1 MRNPKRQECER
12 FAELYLFEAG
22 CNATKAAKMLCGETG
37 KELSNSSLPHYA
49 SALLNSE
56 DTKYRLGQ
64 IRKEM
69 REESQLRREEIIWNL
84 KEIAFDREAYSN
96 STRLRALDLLCR
108 IGGFYN
114 DSLEMKGNQTINVT
128 LTD

>member
-56 DTKYRLGQ
+56 DTKYRLNQ
-64 IRKEM
+64 MREEM
-69 REESQLRREEIIWNL
+69 REESQIRRNEIIWNL
-84 KEIAFDREAYSN
+84 RDIAFDDEQPINA
-96 STRLRALDLLCR
+96 RLRAIDMLNR
-108 IGGFYN
+108 IGGFYH
-114 DSLEMKGNQTINVT
+114 DNVN
-128 LTD
+128 LRTDNEYTVIIK

>member
-37 KELSNSSLPHYA
+37 KELNNSSLPHYA

-56 DTKYRLGQ
+56 DTKYRLNQ
-64 IRKEM
+64 MREEM
-69 REESQLRREEIIWNL
+69 REESQIRRNEIIWNL
-84 KEIAFDREAYSN
+84 REIAFDKEQPN
-96 STRLRALDLLCR
+96 SDRLKAIDLLNKM
-108 IGGFYN
+108 GGFYH
-114 DSLEMKGNQTINVT
+114 DNVNLRTDNEIT
-128 LTD
+128 LVIE

>member
-84 KEIAFDREAYSN
+84 KEIGFDKEQPN
-96 STRLRALDLLCR
+96 SDRLKAIDLLNK
-108 IGGFYN
+108 IGGFYKDN
-114 DSLEMKGNQTINVT
+114 LNIRNEQTIELVIE
-128 LTD
+128 

>member
-84 KEIAFDREAYSN
+84 KEIGFDKEQPN
-96 STRLRALDLLCR
+96 SDRLKAIDLLNK
-108 IGGFYN
+108 IGGFYKDN
-114 DSLEMKGNQTINVT
+114 LNIRNEHTIELVIE
-128 LTD
+128 